1 MRKIDTF
8 YLWSQLQKCVNFWH
22 VNFWVSIL
30 PKFFEIFFD
39 SKMVIFKFREH
50 LDTDVYNDFLWQT
63 KISTK
68 MEAPKQIKNQ
78 QMTLKHKKYFAT
90 FIMGGASYRSF
101 REEHLRIMKKDASRS
116 TYARIKRDSKKIL
129 DAETHRKKRVS
140 YNTKNDEEKRKWELH
155 VKEIILNCYKRK
167 YVIKMSHVTV
177 AKILMNESKKFD
189 FPWLRKME
197 FSNNYVTRFMLENDL
212 LFSSQKSDQSF
223 ISKDQMD
230 SHRIVN

>member
-1 MRKIDTF
+1 MRKIDIF

-116 TYARIKRDSKKIL
+116 TYARIKRDSKKFWMLKLI
-129 DAETHRKKRVS
+129 AKKEFHTIPKMTRKNENGNYMWKKLYS
-140 YNTKNDEEKRKWELH
+140 TATNENT
-155 VKEIILNCYKRK
+155 
-167 YVIKMSHVTV
+167 S
-177 AKILMNESKKFD
+177 
-189 FPWLRKME
+189 
-197 FSNNYVTRFMLENDL
+197 
-212 LFSSQKSDQSF
+212 
-223 ISKDQMD
+223 
-230 SHRIVN
+230 